1 MSSSTAASGQEM
13 RSLKPVY
20 VYEAPVRIWHWTH
33 ALSIIVLSITGYLIA
48 NPLPAIHGEASDH
61 FVMGY
66 MRMIHFI
73 AGYVFAIGFVVRIY
87 WAIVGNRYSRE
98 LFVLPLFNRD
108 WWAGLIHEI
117 KYYLFL
123 TRKVEKTMGHNPLA
137 QTAMWV
143 FNVLLG
149 LFMIV
154 SGFAL
159 YGEGLGVGSWADNL
173 FGWLI
178 PMMGGSLEVK
188 MWHTLGMWLFL
199 VFAVIHIYMAIRADI
214 MDRESSVSTIMGGW
228 RFWKDDRP

>member
-1 MSSSTAASGQEM
+1 
-13 RSLKPVY
+13 
-20 VYEAPVRIWHWTH
+20 
-33 ALSIIVLSITGYLIA
+33 
-48 NPLPAIHGEASDH
+48 
-61 FVMGY
+61 
-66 MRMIHFI
+66 
-73 AGYVFAIGFVVRIY
+73 
-87 WAIVGNRYSRE
+87 
-98 LFVLPLFNRD
+98 
-108 WWAGLIHEI
+108 
-117 KYYLFL
+117 
-123 TRKVEKTMGHNPLA
+123 
-137 QTAMWV
+137 MWV

>member
-143 FNVLLG
+143 FNVVLG

-178 PMMGGSLEVK
+178 PLMGGSLEVK

-199 VFAVIHIYMAIRADI
+199 VFSVIHIYMAIRADI